1 MANNR
6 QRLIGR
12 VVSDKMQKTVTVLLE
27 RKKLHP
33 VYKKVV
39 NVRKKVMAHD
49 ESDSIKVGSI
59 VRIVSSRPLS
69 KNKRWVVEEVLQSA
83 GGDLGVVPTV
93 QEEVEQSL
101 GDTEAEQND
110 SN

>member
-1 MANNR
+1 
-6 QRLIGR
+6 
-12 VVSDKMQKTVTVLLE
+12 
-27 RKKLHP
+27 
-33 VYKKVV
+33 
-39 NVRKKVMAHD
+39 
-49 ESDSIKVGSI
+49 
-59 VRIVSSRPLS
+59 
-69 KNKRWVVEEVLQSA
+69 VEEVLQSA